1 MIKIKKELN
10 NKSGNN
16 NLKGII
22 TFLLPA
28 LILYGLFFV
37 YPLGVVI
44 STSFTDWQGFKEV
57 HFVGFKNF
65 IDFFKNPVF
74 RLALRNNFIWAF
86 VLAFFQVSLATAM
99 AMVLARKP
107 KGWKFYRTVYFLP
120 AVISGSALAM
130 MWKAIYNPTTGVL
143 NALLDT
149 VGLPGFAAN
158 WLGDMNTALLAV
170 IVQQVFYFGY
180 FMVIV
185 FASRLDIDEN
195 YYEAAM
201 IDGAN
206 TWQQELYITLPMLK
220 PVLITVITLAL
231 AYGFRHFES
240 TYLLTAGGPNHE
252 TETMGTYLY
261 TKLRSSKWAEANT
274 IGTTIILLGGV
285 MITVIR
291 NFLSKERVPKKRV
304 KK

>member
-1 MIKIKKELN
+1 MKRKI
-10 NKSGNN
+10 NKNWG
-16 NLKGII
+16 GILL
-22 TFLLPA
+22 FLLPA
-28 LILYGLFFV
+28 IILYGLFFI
-37 YPLGVVI
+37 YPLGMVI
-44 STSFTDWQGFKEV
+44 STSFTDWFGAKEI
-57 HFVGFKNF
+57 HFVGLKNY
-65 IDFFKNPVF
+65 IDFFKNPVS

-99 AMVLARKP
+99 AMVLARRP

-120 AVISGSALAM
+120 SVISGSALAM

-143 NALLDT
+143 NALLDF
-149 VGLPGFAAN
+149 VGLSNLTAN
-158 WLGDMNTALLAV
+158 WLGDMNTALFAV

-185 FASRLDIDEN
+185 FASRLDIDET

-206 TWQQELYITLPMLK
+206 VWQQELHITLPMLK

-240 TYLLTAGGPNHE
+240 TFLLTAGGPNHE

-261 TKLRSSKWAEANT
+261 TKLKSYKWAEANT

-285 MITVIR
+285 MITFVR
-291 NFLSKERVPKKRV
+291 NFLNRDPDKRKRRKK
-304 KK
+304 